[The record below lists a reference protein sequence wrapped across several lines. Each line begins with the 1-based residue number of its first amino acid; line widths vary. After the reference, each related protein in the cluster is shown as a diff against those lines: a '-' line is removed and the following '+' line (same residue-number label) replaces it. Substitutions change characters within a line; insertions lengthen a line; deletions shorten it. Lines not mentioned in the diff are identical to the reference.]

1 MRGHLTVRKY
11 VRRGLLAGIVVT
23 VVTASFWYRHQ
34 QGGQDGDSP
43 LPPAPF
49 VESKAQMVTRDFR
62 HVETK
67 MNRTAWI
74 VEASVAEIFLNKARL
89 MRVKVTYFGD
99 GEEATVITGRQALVD
114 LESWDA
120 ELVGDVRAVSHDGT
134 VLKTRKLEW
143 NNRDQTLLAPWPVRI
158 RGSFGRIEGRKLL
171 ANVEKKWVRI
181 VGRVATEF
189 IPPPGFAGPAG

>member
-11 VRRGLLAGIVVT
+11 ARRGLLAGIVVT
-23 VVTASFWYRHQ
+23 VVTATFWYRHQ
-34 QGGQDGDSP
+34 QDGNKGDSP
-43 LPPAPF
+43 LPPAHF
-49 VESKAQMVTRDFR
+49 VESKAQMITRDFR
-62 HVETK
+62 HVETR

-89 MRVKVTYFGD
+89 MRVKITYFGD
-99 GEEATVITGRQALVD
+99 SEEATLITGRQALVD

-120 ELVGDVRAVSHDGT
+120 ELFGDVRAVGQDGT
-134 VLKTRKLEW
+134 VMKTRKLQW

-158 RGSFGRIEGRKLL
+158 RGPYGQIEGRKLL
-171 ANVEKKWVRI
+171 ANVDKKWVRI

-189 IPPPGFAGPAG
+189 SPPPGFAGPAG

>member
-1 MRGHLTVRKY
+1 MRGQLTVRKY
-11 VRRGLLAGIVVT
+11 IRRALLAGIVVT
-23 VVTASFWYRHQ
+23 VMTATFWYRHQ
-34 QGGQDGDSP
+34 QARQEDG
-43 LPPAPF
+43 PPITPTPF
-49 VESKAQMVTRDFR
+49 VESKAQMVSRDFR
-62 HVETK
+62 HVETR

-99 GEEATVITGRQALVD
+99 GEKATIITGRQALVD

-134 VLKTRKLEW
+134 VLKTRKLQW

-158 RGSFGRIEGRKLL
+158 RSPFGQIEGRKLL
-171 ANVEKKWVRI
+171 ANIDKKWVRI

-189 IPPPGFAGPAG
+189 TPPPGFAGPSG